1 MAMGRESDRQGD
13 LIVTWAEMPRSPG
26 HVFYDR
32 LQEVLI
38 AGGFDGFVETACQPY
53 YAPKMGAPSVPP
65 GRYFRMHMVGYFE
78 GIASERGIAWR
89 CSDSMSLRDFLRLEN
104 REKVPDHSWLS
115 KTRGRLPREI
125 HEAVF
130 GWVLKLV
137 AEQGLVRGKRIGIDA
152 STIEANAALRTI
164 VRREDG
170 RTYREMLTQMAK
182 ESGIETPSADDLV
195 RIDRT
200 RKGKKLSNEE
210 WISRTDPEAKIA
222 KLKDGRTHLAYKPE
236 HAVDLDTGVIVAAA
250 LHPAD
255 NGDTTTIESTL
266 ATTQNNLAQINA
278 APTQDKPSELV
289 ADKGYHSR
297 AILKILDKGVWKTRI
312 AEPKQPG
319 FSRWHGDDK
328 ARAAVYANRTRLGSG
343 VGKQAMRRRAE
354 IVERSF
360 AHNLDRGG
368 MRRTWL
374 RGRDNVHK
382 RYLVHVA
389 GHNLGILM
397 RLLIG
402 AGTPREAAA
411 LALAYVFFF
420 YTEEA
425 VTVVLVAASCDG
437 FAVMVMAVA
446 DEPA

>member
-1 MAMGRESDRQGD
+1 MVMGREAGRQGD

-38 AGGFDGFVETACQPY
+38 GGGFDLFVETVCQPY
-53 YAPKMGAPSVPP
+53 YAPRMGAPSVPP
-65 GRYFRMHMVGYFE
+65 GRYFRMHIVGYFE
-78 GIASERGIAWR
+78 GIGSERGIAWR

-115 KTRGRLPREI
+115 KTRGRLP
-125 HEAVF
+125 HEVHETVF

-137 AEQGLVRGKRIGIDA
+137 AEQGLVKGKRIGVDA
-152 STIEANAALRTI
+152 STMEANAALRTI
-164 VRREDG
+164 VRRDDG
-170 RTYREMLTQMAK
+170 RTYREMLQQMAK
-182 ESGIETPSADDLV
+182 ESGIETPRADDLV
-195 RIDRT
+195 RIDRN

-210 WISRTDPEAKIA
+210 WVSRTDPQAKIA
-222 KLKDGRTHLAYKPE
+222 RLKDGRTHLAYKPE

-255 NGDTTTIESTL
+255 TGDTTTIAGTL
-266 ATTQNNLAQINA
+266 AAAEKNLAQINA
-278 APTQDKPSELV
+278 APTSDKPSELV
-289 ADKGYHSR
+289 TDKGYHSR
-297 AILKILDKGVWKTRI
+297 ALLKDLDGGAWKTRI
-312 AEPKQPG
+312 AEPTQPG
-319 FSRWHGDDK
+319 FSRWHGDNK

-343 VGKQAMRRRAE
+343 VGKKAMRRRAE

-374 RGRDNVHK
+374 RGRENVHK

-402 AGTPREAAA
+402 AGTPRGAATPLRAFLCLVYTNQA
-411 LALAYVFFF
+411 LVLILIAASYDGLAI
-420 YTEEA
+420 
-425 VTVVLVAASCDG
+425 LVA
-437 FAVMVMAVA
+437 VVA
-446 DEPA
+446 DSPA